1 MRSRSPAQGLSLP
14 PLRQGGL
21 PSLSTWDSL
30 LCNSR
35 YGDPR
40 HTWVFGSTQ
49 PPPAGCQ
56 CVHPFLT
63 TTRVSGLCLEGAPE
77 QYPHHWEPWLG
88 QSGGAHS
95 PLAPFTGMFRPSP
108 EQPGRNSEA
117 FPLFWHHFL
126 KNCRYCEA
134 CLGQIPGTSRFLH
147 PQRITV
153 LCVEIMCI
161 QNTLWPQTPTTKTHG
176 PGLKALH
183 EKVWGP
189 LPFGS
194 GDALW
199 CQDGLFLFGQ
209 FTASGQSVPP

>member
-1 MRSRSPAQGLSLP
+1 MQFQIWGPQAHVGVWQHPASPSWMPVCP
-14 PLRQGGL
+14 PLPDNHEGLWIVPGG
-21 PSLSTWDSL
+21 
-30 LCNSR
+30 
-35 YGDPR
+35 G
-40 HTWVFGSTQ
+40 
-49 PPPAGCQ
+49 
-56 CVHPFLT
+56 
-63 TTRVSGLCLEGAPE
+63 PE